1 MCSMPV
7 ANEEARALT
16 AQHFSNKM
24 EAIAELV
31 SLLRDW
37 YPKLRSLEVLGRR
50 VREILDDA

>member
-1 MCSMPV
+1 MPV